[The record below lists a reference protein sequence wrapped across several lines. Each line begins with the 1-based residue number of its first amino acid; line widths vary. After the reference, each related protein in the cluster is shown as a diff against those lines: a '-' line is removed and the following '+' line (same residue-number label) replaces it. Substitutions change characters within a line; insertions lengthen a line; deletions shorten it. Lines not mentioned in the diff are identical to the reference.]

1 MYVFIPMLK
10 LYFERL
16 MTLLLGLDIL
26 KTYRPTLR
34 GSYTYH
40 IANSMLCSQELTKLE
55 LKYFFT
61 LIFHNLD

>member
-26 KTYRPTLR
+26 KNIEAYFEREL
-34 GSYTYH
+34 H
-40 IANSMLCSQELTKLE
+40 IPYCK
-55 LKYFFT
+55 
-61 LIFHNLD
+61 FHALLSGADKA